1 MATLQPA
8 WRRLLRLRSHH
19 GYTHLGASDEAMTRP
34 LSLPRARA
42 RCSHPIP
49 TSRQGEVL
57 VLVFFVYWSL
67 TGLLY
72 VLAWATSH
80 WTGCAVLP
88 IASVL
93 EHGEVG

>member
-19 GYTHLGASDEAMTRP
+19 G
-34 LSLPRARA
+34 
-42 RCSHPIP
+42 SHPIP
-49 TSRQGEVL
+49 TPRQGEVLPPYPYPNQGEVL

-80 WTGCAVLP
+80 GTGCAVLP

-93 EHGEVG
+93 ERGEVGEG

>member
-1 MATLQPA
+1 
-8 WRRLLRLRSHH
+8 
-19 GYTHLGASDEAMTRP
+19 
-34 LSLPRARA
+34 
-42 RCSHPIP
+42 
-49 TSRQGEVL
+49 VL

-72 VLAWATSH
+72 VLAWASSH

-93 EHGEVG
+93 EHRTVG